1 MARTKFNVRRTVD
14 GAAKQP
20 RKNIIGKKPPVAVA
34 VATKAR
40 PPRPPRDDDN
50 DDDQSASTVQEQAAD
65 NGGVGGGGAAAA
77 AAVSASKRWK
87 AGKTPAAKLGG
98 VKRPHRFRPG
108 TVALREIRR
117 YQRSTDML
125 LAHAP
130 FRRMIDD
137 IVASFSDGARTQRMT
152 ALATSV
158 LREVSQAYVVSLLE
172 KSMRLA
178 LHARRVT
185 LLPQDIELA
194 HQLCYPH
201 LRR

>member
-20 RKNIIGKKPPVAVA
+20 RKKIMGKTPAAAVA
-34 VATKAR
+34 VATTVR
-40 PPRPPRDDDN
+40 PPRPPRDDDG

-65 NGGVGGGGAAAA
+65 NGGGGGGGAA
-77 AAVSASKRWK
+77 AAVSASKRRK

-98 VKRPHRFRPG
+98 VRRPHRFRPG

-130 FRRMIDD
+130 FRRMLDD

>member
-20 RKNIIGKKPPVAVA
+20 RKKIMGKKPAAAVA
-34 VATKAR
+34 VATKVR
-40 PPRPPRDDDN
+40 PPRPPRDDDG

-65 NGGVGGGGAAAA
+65 NGGGGGGGAA
-77 AAVSASKRWK
+77 AAVSASKRRK

-98 VKRPHRFRPG
+98 VRRPHRFRPG

-130 FRRMIDD
+130 FRRMLDD